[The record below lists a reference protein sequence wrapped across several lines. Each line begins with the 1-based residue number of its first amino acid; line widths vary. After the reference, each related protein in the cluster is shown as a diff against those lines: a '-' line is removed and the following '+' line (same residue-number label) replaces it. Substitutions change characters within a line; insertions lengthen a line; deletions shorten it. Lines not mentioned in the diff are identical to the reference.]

1 MMTPEQLFRI
11 LWARRMRVYVI
22 FAAIVG
28 VVLLWSLLMPKTY
41 VAATSIVVDFKS
53 QNVVTGAASE
63 VSEYANYLATQA
75 DIIASHNVALKV
87 VDTLKLADNTA
98 ARRKFLAK
106 TGGAGSIRDWLADE
120 LLKDLDVIPGRTGS
134 VIVIKYASHGA
145 QLSAKVANAF
155 ADGYLATNLELM
167 VGPAKRQAA
176 WFEDQVQALRKNL
189 EASQTR
195 LSDYQSAQ
203 GIVGATERL
212 DVENVRLSEISSQL
226 VSAQAALLDAESRR
240 SQIAT
245 ATSAKKI
252 EQLPEIRGSSLLQG
266 MKVDVGRAETKLSE
280 IGERYGPSHPDY
292 QSQLAEVTSLRGQY
306 RAEIAT
312 ATGSIQQAAQIA
324 AQRDRDVQG
333 AFDAQKA
340 KILRL
345 KGQQNQYDVMAREVD
360 SAQHAYDA
368 ALQRTTEVQLQS
380 RLNQASAAV
389 LNPAV
394 PPLKADHP
402 NLWLNVLVSIVL
414 GSLVGV
420 FAALMAEI
428 MDRHV
433 RANDDLISLAGVPLL
448 GVVPRL
454 LASSV
459 GTG

>member
-1 MMTPEQLFRI
+1 MLFR
-11 LWARRMRVYVI
+11 
-22 FAAIVG
+22 
-28 VVLLWSLLMPKTY
+28 S
-41 VAATSIVVDFKS
+41 
-53 QNVVTGAASE
+53 
-63 VSEYANYLATQA
+63 
-75 DIIASHNVALKV
+75 
-87 VDTLKLADNTA
+87 
-98 ARRKFLAK
+98 
-106 TGGAGSIRDWLADE
+106 
-120 LLKDLDVIPGRTGS
+120 
-134 VIVIKYASHGA
+134 
-145 QLSAKVANAF
+145 
-155 ADGYLATNLELM
+155 
-167 VGPAKRQAA
+167 
-176 WFEDQVQALRKNL
+176 
-189 EASQTR
+189 
-195 LSDYQSAQ
+195 
-203 GIVGATERL
+203 
-212 DVENVRLSEISSQL
+212 ISSQL
-226 VSAQAALLDAESRR
+226 VTAQAALLDAESRR

-252 EQLPEIRGSSLLQG
+252 EQLPDIRGSSLLQG

-345 KGQQNQYDVMAREVD
+345 KGQQNQYDVMTREVD

-428 MDRHV
+428 MDRRV